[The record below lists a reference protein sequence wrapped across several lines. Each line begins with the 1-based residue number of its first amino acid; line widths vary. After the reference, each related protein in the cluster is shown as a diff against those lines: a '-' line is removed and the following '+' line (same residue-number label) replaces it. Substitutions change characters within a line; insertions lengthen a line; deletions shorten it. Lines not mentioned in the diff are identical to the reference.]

1 MARQSRLLGS
11 VVLLTAATATYRLSA
26 FVAGTTGLR
35 STATSRGQSVS
46 DSLVTMLARGGEE
59 DYSVTDEMIEKFHAD
74 TMTGSGGL
82 PNHGSVVGSLI
93 IKHFVGTFEEGKGFT
108 RASKYKGPPPG
119 VPGKRDM
126 EPGVESL
133 KEQMKLGKFV
143 TKGGVGPFTDEADKV
158 IDDGKGW
165 VWLAAD
171 MTPGGLF
178 LELFT
183 SVPYGKRPL
192 IVAKR
197 DNVDEVFE
205 KINWDMMDSR
215 FDSTMGGP
223 HIKQR

>member
-1 MARQSRLLGS
+1 MLGC
-11 VVLLTAATATYRLSA
+11 VVLLVGAFTSPRLTAW
-26 FVAGTTGLR
+26 VAGHTGLR
-35 STATSRGQSVS
+35 TTATTRGRSVS
-46 DSLVTMLARGGEE
+46 DGLVARQVRGGEE
-59 DYSVTDEMIEKFHAD
+59 DYSVTDEMIEKLHAD

-82 PNHGSVVGSLI
+82 PGHTSVVGALI

-108 RASKYKGPPPG
+108 RATSYKGPPPG
-119 VPGKRDM
+119 QPGKRDM
-126 EPGVESL
+126 APAVESL

-143 TKGGVGPFTDEADKV
+143 SKGGVGPFTDEADKV
-158 IDDGKGW
+158 VDDGKGW
-165 VWLAAD
+165 IWLAAD

-197 DNVDEVFE
+197 DNVDEVFD

>member
-1 MARQSRLLGS
+1 MVRSSRLLTGVALFLAGTS
-11 VVLLTAATATYRLSA
+11 TWKMTAW
-26 FVAGTTGLR
+26 VAGPSALK
-35 STATSRGQSVS
+35 TSAPPTRNSQA
-46 DSLVTMLARGGEE
+46 VTMYARGGEE
-59 DYSVTDEMIEKFHAD
+59 DYSVTDEMIEKLHAD

-82 PNHGSVVGSLI
+82 PGHTSVIGSLI

-108 RASKYKGPPPG
+108 RATKYKGPPPG
-119 VPGKRDM
+119 QPGKRDM
-126 EPGVESL
+126 APAVESL
-133 KEQMKLGKFV
+133 IEQMKLGKFV
-143 TKGGVGPFTDEADKV
+143 SKGGVGPFTDEADKV
-158 IDDGKGW
+158 VDDGKGW
-165 VWLAAD
+165 IWLAAD

-205 KINWDMMDSR
+205 KIDWNMMDKR
-215 FDSTMGGP
+215 FESTMGGP